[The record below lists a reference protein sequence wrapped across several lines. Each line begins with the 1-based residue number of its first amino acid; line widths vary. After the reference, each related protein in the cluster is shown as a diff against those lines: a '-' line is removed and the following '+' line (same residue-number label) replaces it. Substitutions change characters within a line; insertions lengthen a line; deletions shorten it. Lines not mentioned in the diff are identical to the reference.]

1 MSENEH
7 KVNSIAALQN
17 VSIITLAIQKAIN
30 RPDYLPGLVVVYG
43 PSGYGKTFAASYA
56 AANLKAYYISAKST
70 WTKKTYLLAIINEMG
85 IQPAKTVGEMM
96 NQVCMQLSATGRP
109 LIVDEFDYCVNR
121 EGLMALTRD
130 IYDGSEAAIILVGE
144 ELLPSKLE
152 REERFHNR
160 ILDWIAA
167 EPASFEDAQKL
178 RALYCQKVQVA
189 DDLLKKV
196 WEISE
201 GRVRRIVV
209 NLAKIED
216 TILCDG
222 EFDSIDLKTWGKRE
236 LFKGSAPAIRRI

>member
-1 MSENEH
+1 MSENEY

-17 VSIITLAIQKAIN
+17 VGIITLAIQKAIN

-85 IQPAKTVGEMM
+85 IQPARTVGEMM
-96 NQVCMQLSATGRP
+96 NQVCTQLSATGRP

-216 TILCDG
+216 SILGDG
-222 EFDSIDLKTWGKRE
+222 LDCADLKTWGKRE